1 VVKELLG
8 KNTYLLLIG
17 TALRRTRAPILWIG
31 LTYAAG
37 VVAGAGMVHLH
48 SGFALAYRDKLVGRA
63 MVSDPAALASRRG
76 FPVRAALWDFAG
88 NLGRGAVPS
97 TVMGLAVAL
106 PFPQAAF
113 RGWVG
118 GIVSVDG
125 QHRSRLGNWSEGSYY
140 LSVLILQLLPFTL
153 AGGAG
158 VRLGLGFLMPKGR
171 WSYPSQQ
178 RWLTIPADGVRDV
191 ARIYVLIAPLFL
203 LASLVEFLVR

>member
-1 VVKELLG
+1 VNGLPGINTILLS
-8 KNTYLLLIG
+8 IG
-17 TALRRTRAPILWIG
+17 TALRRARAPILWIG
-31 LTYAAG
+31 LAYAVG
-37 VVAGAGMVHLH
+37 VIAGAGMVHLN

-63 MVSDPAALASRRG
+63 MASDPSAVALEHG

-97 TVMGLAVAL
+97 TVMGLAVVL
-106 PFPQAAF
+106 PFPQAVF

-125 QHRSRLGNWSEGSYY
+125 EHRSRLGNWREASYY
-140 LSVLILQLLPFTL
+140 LGVLLLQLLPYTL

-158 VRLGLGFLMPKGR
+158 VRLGLGFLMPKSR
-171 WSYPSQQ
+171 WGYSSQR
-178 RWLTIPADGVRDV
+178 RWLTIPAEGVRDV
-191 ARIYVLIAPLFL
+191 ARIYVLIVPLFL